1 MNHEE
6 CIDELEIRKNACME
20 DIREYRLE
28 MMLRKVPEDMAEDGG
43 ILQFKETLGKDEVTP
58 RFGGVTL

>member
-1 MNHEE
+1 MKNLNVGCWTE
-6 CIDELEIRKNACME
+6 CFFRV

-28 MMLRKVPEDMAEDGG
+28 MMLRKVPEDVAEDGG

>member
-28 MMLRKVPEDMAEDGG
+28 MMLRKVPEMWQKMEA
-43 ILQFKETLGKDEVTP
+43 FSNSKKRWVRTK
-58 RFGGVTL
+58 

>member
-1 MNHEE
+1 MKNLNVGWWTE
-6 CIDELEIRKNACME
+6 CFFMV

-28 MMLRKVPEDMAEDGG
+28 MMLRKVPEDVAEDGG